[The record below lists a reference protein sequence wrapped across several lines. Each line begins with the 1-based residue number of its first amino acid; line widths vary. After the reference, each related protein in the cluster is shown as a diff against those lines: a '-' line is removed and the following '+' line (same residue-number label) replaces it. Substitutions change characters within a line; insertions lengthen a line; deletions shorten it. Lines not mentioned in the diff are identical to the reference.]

1 MELVLIG
8 LCWYW
13 VDVFWVVGW
22 SGVDWS
28 VAGTVWWM
36 CSVWWVDL
44 VLMGL

>member
-1 MELVLIG
+1 MVC
-8 LCWYW
+8 CWYL
-13 VDVFWVVGW
+13 VMDVFWVVGW

-36 CSVWWVDL
+36 CSVWWVGL